1 MSFEDWLS
9 GKESWTG
16 PFRVIQRWGPSV
28 ARHST
33 VLGEYSKRAA
43 AFADLD
49 QRVAIHVEAGAL
61 PETLQLL
68 VIDGDGCQV
77 ERPS

>member
-1 MSFEDWLS
+1 MSFEEWLS
-9 GKESWTG
+9 GDEPRKG
-16 PFRVIQRWGPSV
+16 PFRVIQRWGPNV

-33 VLGEYSKRAA
+33 VLSEYGKRVN

-49 QRVAIHVEAGAL
+49 QRVAVLVEAGAVADA
-61 PETLQLL
+61 LQML

-77 ERPS
+77 PRPS

>member
-1 MSFEDWLS
+1 MSFGEWLS
-9 GKESWTG
+9 GEESRTG
-16 PFRVIQRWGPSV
+16 PFRVIQRWGPNL

-33 VLGEYSKRAA
+33 VFSEYTKRAA

-49 QRVAIHVEAGAL
+49 DRIAIQVEAGAVA
-61 PETLQLL
+61 EALQML

-77 ERPS
+77 PRPS